1 MAKNKQRWVQVQI
14 DLLFSVFNGG
24 PATESLIESQK
35 YIYKNHYEIIDKR
48 KKDKKCETKYVF
60 KQHTAEN
67 SRFEYICYV

>member
-14 DLLFSVFNGG
+14 DLLFSVLNGG
-24 PATESLIESQK
+24 PATESLIESQI
-35 YIYKNHYEIIDKR
+35 YIKIHYEIIYKSI
-48 KKDKKCETKYVF
+48 KDKKCETKYVF